1 MERKSAMRKL
11 WNTTAHA
18 FQHAVL
24 VIGGVVLIV
33 VGLAMTF
40 SIVFLVPG
48 LFVLAIG
55 AAVFVGGIWM
65 HATAGP

>member
-1 MERKSAMRKL
+1 
-11 WNTTAHA
+11 
-18 FQHAVL
+18 
-24 VIGGVVLIV
+24 
-33 VGLAMTF
+33 MTF

-55 AAVFVGGIWM
+55 GAVFVGGIWM